1 MVSYKRLLKLMIDRN
16 ITKTELMNRIKVTGA
31 TIAKLS
37 KDQYVALSVLDRICN
52 ELDCKIEDILEIVK

>member
-1 MVSYKRLLKLMIDRN
+1 MIDRN

-37 KDQYVALSVLDRICN
+37 KNEYVALSVLDRICN
-52 ELDCKIEDILEIVK
+52 ELDCKIEDILEIIK